1 MSINAT
7 KDLGL
12 RREAQIFA
20 EGYEIEVSPA
30 ITPGEAAR
38 DIIVPVFGNDNAI
51 SAKVVDNG
59 TLSLDVLEK
68 VSNNKLLDVLCD
80 INPDDTSIAVKGYDP
95 SDVQHIA
102 VWQNVKSPTEDKYV
116 GCSLYEQWQPSLG
129 ALAGAPN
136 EWGTRTLA
144 GNCNVERRFEKA
156 SINAEKIAI
165 AAGAGVI
172 TIVPAE
178 DPITECYGLA
188 VLALN
193 WNTVTKKITESERL
207 TVTAAMVAVD
217 MSVTIAASDLDE
229 MDIGDV
235 NAAYVIYLYSGAGVY
250 PTGASAKIDGLYDD
264 LPA

>member
-1 MSINAT
+1 MAKINAS

-20 EGYEIEVSPA
+20 EGYEINVSSA
-30 ITPGEAAR
+30 IAPGEAAR
-38 DIIVPVFGNDNAI
+38 DLSVPVFGSDDAI
-51 SAKVVDNG
+51 TARVVDNG
-59 TLSLDVLEK
+59 TLSMDVLQK

-80 INPDDTSIAVKGYDP
+80 VNPEDTSIVIKGYNP

-116 GCSLYEQWQPSLG
+116 GCSLFEQWQPSLG
-129 ALAGAPN
+129 SLAGAPN
-136 EWGTRTLA
+136 EWGTRTVV

-165 AAGAGVI
+165 VAGSGVI
-172 TIVPAE
+172 TGVPAQ
-178 DPITECYGLA
+178 DPITEMYGLA

-193 WNTVTKKITESERL
+193 WNAVTKKIVASERL
-207 TVTAAMVAVD
+207 TVTAAMVAID
-217 MSVTIAASDLDE
+217 KAVTIAAGDLDE
-229 MDIGDV
+229 MDLDDV

-250 PTGASAKIDGLYDD
+250 PTGADVKMNGLYKD
-264 LPA
+264 LV